1 MQAQKQRPVIGHVRR
16 GDMVTKNLLKAA
28 VKIGKPIV
36 KGVGEFFGEAFDALG
51 NKIGALPAENQA
63 FKETF
68 NPQTYYHGTY
78 SDIESFD
85 PNLVDI
91 GVHVGTTE
99 QANERLR
106 DLSLKRPDFQT
117 EGAQVLPLKVNT
129 QNPLR
134 MHDVGMWNDSEQ
146 LFNHLYE
153 VASGIDQFGKPSKYG
168 YKPNKKLLK
177 AIEDRIDVDEL
188 EDIFD
193 SIDGGRYEW
202 QASPENREF
211 LDQLREAVKDAGY
224 DSIQYKNIVES
235 TSSGMGELLP
245 EAKAQIDQIN
255 AELRAISKAAA
266 DRKNVSLP
274 DVGDPDAEAKIQE
287 WLAIDSES
295 LKTPEEIAR
304 EYELDALRDQL
315 DTQRL
320 SADSLIVLDPENI
333 RSVNAKFDPKMA
345 GSASLLAGV
354 GGLGMLNT
362 FRQEGE
368 Q

>member
-1 MQAQKQRPVIGHVRR
+1 
-16 GDMVTKNLLKAA
+16 
-28 VKIGKPIV
+28 
-36 KGVGEFFGEAFDALG
+36 
-51 NKIGALPAENQA
+51 
-63 FKETF
+63 
-68 NPQTYYHGTY
+68 
-78 SDIESFD
+78 
-85 PNLVDI
+85 
-91 GVHVGTTE
+91 
-99 QANERLR
+99 
-106 DLSLKRPDFQT
+106 
-117 EGAQVLPLKVNT
+117 
-129 QNPLR
+129 
-134 MHDVGMWNDSEQ
+134 
-146 LFNHLYE
+146 
-153 VASGIDQFGKPSKYG
+153 
-168 YKPNKKLLK
+168 
-177 AIEDRIDVDEL
+177 
-188 EDIFD
+188 
-193 SIDGGRYEW
+193 
-202 QASPENREF
+202 
-211 LDQLREAVKDAGY
+211 
-224 DSIQYKNIVES
+224 
-235 TSSGMGELLP
+235 MGELLP